1 MDKFHDKCKLHVVE
15 TNDTFIEIYEQQAS
29 PKAYAK
35 GLQVPCT
42 QDRGLVP
49 PELDH

>member
-15 TNDTFIEIYEQQAS
+15 INDTFIEIYEQQAS

-35 GLQVPCT
+35 RVQVP
-42 QDRGLVP
+42 
-49 PELDH
+49 